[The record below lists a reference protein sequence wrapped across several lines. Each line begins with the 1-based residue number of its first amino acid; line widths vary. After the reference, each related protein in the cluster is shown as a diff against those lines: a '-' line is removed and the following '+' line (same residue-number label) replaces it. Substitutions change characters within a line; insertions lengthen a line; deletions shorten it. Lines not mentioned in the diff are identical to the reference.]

1 MAAHGG
7 QGLRRL
13 VGHSGAAVETLLPCF
28 LHGAR
33 RVVGQRAWLAR
44 CGSLGFLARHVVKRE
59 AAHVKKKNPPFC
71 FLPLL
76 HVHGRKKEEQCRSKR
91 HRSDLLLLLFFFF
104 FGMKRRRFRQNAPF
118 HLSPARRQNASI
130 CKAALN
136 YLLSFNCIPANFGL
150 RPYSWPR
157 FSLWSLASDLCN

>member
-1 MAAHGG
+1 MVAHGE

-13 VGHSGAAVETLLPCF
+13 VGHLGAAVEVPLPVF
-28 LHGAR
+28 RVGAR

-44 CGSLGFLARHVVKRE
+44 CGSLGFLARHAVKRE
-59 AAHVKKKNPPFC
+59 TAHLKKKNPPFC

-91 HRSDLLLLLFFFF
+91 HRSDLLFFFF
-104 FGMKRRRFRQNAPF
+104 CMKRRRFRQNAPF

-136 YLLSFNCIPANFGL
+136 HLLFISIAPLPKLVPALIVGRVFQFG
-150 RPYSWPR
+150 P
-157 FSLWSLASDLCN
+157 